1 MRGVSGRGMPG
12 ECLSAKGGAVIQR
25 PIFLFVAGLVVAS
38 ATMSVTTNAI
48 AQGAPQSVT
57 ERRVDV
63 VQTGQGFRASKL
75 AGATVYNRDKERI
88 GTIDDLILSPADRN
102 AFAILSVGGFL
113 GMGKHYVAVPFSSL
127 QISDKQVLMPDATKQ
142 SIEALPEFK
151 YAPD

>member
-1 MRGVSGRGMPG
+1 
-12 ECLSAKGGAVIQR
+12 VIQR
-25 PIFLFVAGLVVAS
+25 PISLFVAGLVVAS
-38 ATMSVTTNAI
+38 ASMSVTTNAI

-151 YAPD
+151 YATD

>member
-1 MRGVSGRGMPG
+1 M
-12 ECLSAKGGAVIQR
+12 IQR
-25 PIFLFVAGLVVAS
+25 PISLFVAGLVVAS
-38 ATMSVTTNAI
+38 ATMSVTANAI

-151 YAPD
+151 YATD

>member
-1 MRGVSGRGMPG
+1 
-12 ECLSAKGGAVIQR
+12 VIQR
-25 PIFLFVAGLVVAS
+25 PISMLMAGLVAAG
-38 ATMSVTTNAI
+38 ATMGAATSAI

-75 AGATVYNRDKERI
+75 SGATVYNRDKDRI
-88 GTIDDLILSPADRN
+88 GTIDDLILSPSDRN

-113 GMGKHYVAVPFSSL
+113 GMGKHYVAIPFSSL
-127 QISDKQVLMPDATKQ
+127 QISDKQVMLPDATKQ
-142 SIEALPEFK
+142 LIEALPEFK

>member
-1 MRGVSGRGMPG
+1 M
-12 ECLSAKGGAVIQR
+12 QR

-38 ATMSVTTNAI
+38 AALSATTNAI

-127 QISDKQVLMPDATKQ
+127 QI
-142 SIEALPEFK
+142 
-151 YAPD
+151 

>member
-1 MRGVSGRGMPG
+1 M
-12 ECLSAKGGAVIQR
+12 IQR
-25 PIFLFVAGLVVAS
+25 PISLLMAGLVAAG
-38 ATMSVTTNAI
+38 ATMSVATSAI

-75 AGATVYNRDKERI
+75 AGATVYNRDKDRI
-88 GTIDDLILSPADRN
+88 GTIDDLILSPSDRN

-113 GMGKHYVAVPFSSL
+113 GMGKHYVAIPFSSL
-127 QISDKQVLMPDATKQ
+127 QISDKQVMLPDATKQ

>member
-1 MRGVSGRGMPG
+1 
-12 ECLSAKGGAVIQR
+12 VIQR
-25 PIFLFVAGLVVAS
+25 PISLFVAGLVVAS
-38 ATMSVTTNAI
+38 ATMSVTANAI

-151 YAPD
+151 YATD